1 MIRENRPVAGITIN
15 NVEHRIAQL
24 ADDTQLMSVGDVIS
38 FEQCISTSD
47 TFGMKP
53 GLTMNSG
60 KT

>member
-1 MIRENRPVAGITIN
+1 MIRENRPVAGITI

-60 KT
+60 ET